1 MSKYRVQ
8 TSIAEVE
15 PKFDVSNR
23 NSSIANQ
30 RNNKSEIRKKKRF
43 PLLINKSKMSIIS
56 GFKAILFTLSIF

>member
-30 RNNKSEIRKKKRF
+30 RNNKSEIRKKNDF
-43 PLLINKSKMSIIS
+43 L
-56 GFKAILFTLSIF
+56 AH